1 MNIPDWKKIKSIF
14 ESAIELPNNQRH
26 DFIDKECLG
35 NESIKQEV
43 EALLFA
49 FENSGSFLEEPGID
63 LAYLQNIDEDDM
75 FIGKQFGAYKIEKKI
90 GTGGMAYVYLARRA
104 DNEFEQTAALKI
116 IKRGMD
122 TDEIVRRFKHER
134 QTLANL
140 EHPNIAKIIDGGTSD
155 DGLPFFVMEYID
167 GIPITQYC
175 DLNKLSVDQR
185 LELFIKV
192 CSAVNY
198 AHQNLIVHRD
208 LKPSNILITSNG
220 TPKLLDFGIA
230 KLLSEEQNA
239 NTMALTRDGSKLMT
253 VEYASPEQVTG
264 GKITTASD
272 VYSLGVLLYELLT
285 GHLPYNFKNKFPHE
299 VEKVITSINPE
310 KPSTIISKSSK
321 TITED
326 GEANEISPEEISILR
341 NSNIEKLKRRLS
353 GDIDNIILMALN
365 KEPERRYNSIQLL
378 AEDIKHYIEG
388 RPVNAHSDSLWY
400 RSIKFVSR
408 HKIGVTAV
416 TIIALLL
423 ISGVAAVIWQA
434 NLAALQRD
442 KATLEAAKSNQ
453 INKFL
458 NEILSSVDPSKEG
471 KDVKV
476 VEVLDKASKKI
487 QTELKNQPEIEAQIR
502 TTLGI
507 TFQNLGL
514 YDQGIIQLE
523 RALQLQDSVLG
534 QNNIETA
541 MSFKNLALV
550 YHYKGNL
557 DTAKYLYEK
566 SIEILRKL
574 VKPPNSKIAEALNDY
589 GTLQMDLSK
598 YKDAKKSFEESLT
611 NYINIYG
618 KEHKDVAS
626 TYNNLALDFHY
637 LNELDS
643 AEKYY
648 QTAYDLNKKIFGDSS
663 LSVTY
668 NINNLA
674 FVAQDKGNYLAAES
688 LFSKAYNLRKKILGD
703 NHPEVTVN
711 KYNLGCLLFFLGKY
725 KQSEALITEAIKSWG
740 KKLDKNHYYF
750 GDAYAFLGK
759 VQNADGKYDSAYQN
773 LTHSLQIRN
782 KIFDEKNSLVVSTE
796 CELGKSLFG
805 LKKFSKAEN
814 VLLKDYAKIK
824 GEKEYDKKTRNNLVK
839 AIIEL
844 YGKWGKKHEAK
855 KYVDLIKKE

>member
-1 MNIPDWKKIKSIF
+1 MNIQDWKKIKSIF
-14 ESAIELPNNQRH
+14 ESSIELPHNQRQ
-26 DFIDKECLG
+26 DFIEKECSG

-49 FENSGSFLEEPGID
+49 FENSGNFLEDPGID
-63 LAYLQNIDEDDM
+63 LSFLENSEEDDS
-75 FIGKQFGAYKIEKKI
+75 FIGKQFGVYKVERKI
-90 GTGGMAYVYLARRA
+90 GTGGMAYVYLVSRV
-104 DNEFEQTAALKI
+104 DNEFEQSAALKI

-122 TDEIVRRFKHER
+122 TDEIIRRFKHER

-140 EHPNIAKIIDGGTSD
+140 DHPNIAKIIDGGTTEE
-155 DGLPFFVMEYID
+155 GLPFFLMQYID
-167 GIPITQYC
+167 GIPITDYC
-175 DLNKLSVDQR
+175 DQNKLSVDQR
-185 LELFIKV
+185 LELFGKV

-208 LKPSNILITSNG
+208 LKPSNILITSDG
-220 TPKLLDFGIA
+220 IPKLLDFGIA

-239 NTMALTRDGSKLMT
+239 NTMALTKEGSKFMT
-253 VEYASPEQVTG
+253 VEYASPEQVKG

-285 GHLPYNFKNKFPHE
+285 GHLPYSFKNKFPHE
-299 VEKVITSINPE
+299 VEKVITSVYPE
-310 KPSTIISKSSK
+310 KPSTIITKSNK
-321 TITED
+321 TITEE
-326 GEANEISPEEISILR
+326 GETNEISPEEISILR
-341 NSNIEKLKRRLS
+341 SSNVDRLKKRLS

-365 KEPERRYNSIQLL
+365 KEPERRYNSVQLL
-378 AEDIKHYIEG
+378 AGDIKHYIEG
-388 RPVNAHSDSLWY
+388 RPVSAHSDSLWY
-400 RSIKFVSR
+400 RSRKFVSR
-408 HKIGVTAV
+408 HKIGVTAIV
-416 TIIALLL
+416 IIVFLL
-423 ISGVAAVIWQA
+423 ITGVAAVVWQA
-434 NLAALQRD
+434 NIASMQRD
-442 KATLEAAKSNQ
+442 KATLEVAKSNQ
-453 INKFL
+453 VNKFL

-487 QTELKNQPEIEAQIR
+487 NTELKNQPEIESEIR

-514 YDQGIIQLE
+514 YDQGIIQLG
-523 RALQLQDSVLG
+523 RALQLKDSVLG
-534 QNNIETA
+534 INNIETA

-598 YKDAKKSFEESLT
+598 YKDAKKSFEESLV
-611 NYINIYG
+611 NYINVYG

-648 QTAYDLNKKIFGDSS
+648 KTAYELNKKIFGDSS
-663 LSVTY
+663 LSITY

-674 FVAQDKGNYLAAES
+674 FVAQDKGNYIAAES
-688 LFSKAYNLRKKILGD
+688 LFSKAYNLRKKVLGD

-711 KYNLGCLLFFLGKY
+711 KYNLGCSLFFLGKY
-725 KQSEALITEAIKSWG
+725 KQSEALITEAIKSWE

-759 VQNADGKYDSAYQN
+759 VENADGKYDSAYQN
-773 LTHSLQIRN
+773 LTHSLQIRRKLFN
-782 KIFDEKNSLVVSTE
+782 EKNSLLIFTE
-796 CELGKSLFG
+796 CELGKSLIG
-805 LKKFSKAEN
+805 LKKYSEAEN
-814 VLLKDYAKIK
+814 ILIENFAKIK
-824 GEKEYDKKTRNNLVK
+824 DGKAYNKKTRNNLLE
-839 AIIEL
+839 AIVAL
-844 YGKWGKKHEAK
+844 YQKWGKKYKVK
-855 KYVDLIKKE
+855 KYANLIQKE